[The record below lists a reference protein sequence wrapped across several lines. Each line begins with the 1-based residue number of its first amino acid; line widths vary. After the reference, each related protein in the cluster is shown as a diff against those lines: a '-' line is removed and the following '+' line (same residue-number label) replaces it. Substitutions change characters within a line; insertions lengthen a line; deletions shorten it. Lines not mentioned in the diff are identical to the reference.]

1 MPAGWRTLGA
11 SRNKRNRD
19 RTKRKRQNS
28 KPKKT
33 NDDSPVDLPA
43 AAATV
48 SRPYVKSHE
57 AETPPRDNTI
67 EEISYVTMQTNDIEV
82 EKSPSSEIP
91 AEQTTA
97 EKKPESPK
105 TPDQV
110 VKEKTPE
117 QRVENMK
124 LSPIRTRLDL
134 ETVEVKPR
142 LKKSL
147 KFSSNVPRKKKVSKK
162 EEKLPNPTSE
172 NKPAPEQNA
181 GAVQGISMLWKNEFS
196 RDAKK
201 KIEQVKLQQIWKSL
215 KSSKVDVSKK
225 STSETEKLLK
235 PKFENKA
242 TIIPIS
248 VPTGPPTGMTSQGGR
263 PSEWFKLRRSSS
275 ENSFFS
281 PPKLPKEEK
290 SSKLNPFVK
299 AFTPTPVATSKK
311 FQFSHV
317 NQPDGKL
324 KTFER
329 QPLSS
334 QPFVRPT
341 SGVGMLNTTVPIF
354 STKSASLPVPANPM
368 LSVQR
373 GHLRANGNL
382 VQTPIMNNA
391 VVNTNRYDFVNT
403 QNIQMLSSRP
413 INQAPRHINGTPILA
428 GRNSNNYIIPYST
441 QNLSPISAQKWQ
453 AQSVTAIPM
462 VNNPVV
468 TNTVSSPVVTG
479 GVCNPVVTR
488 KLQHNF
494 GGFQQRVIPSTA
506 ATLTGYSQSHAGLA
520 RVTSQSH
527 AQHPSRFGSQ
537 FIHGQ
542 NRTFSRPS
550 VMRTMG
556 LRPPATFQ
564 NKTTAA
570 YNHPK
575 SIHVANPIER
585 PILSSHKVPAPLH
598 ISDVEPKQ
606 QKESPQ
612 TSMNGKSA
620 SEFSNELQGDNY
632 SEPQNL
638 NTYKETTQWTLPRP
652 LDITNRFPLGV
663 FDSTQSTE
671 KAEFVENKPFNWND
685 SALTASQLSSP
696 RILEPYTNIFSI
708 PHQRVFGFLTIHDLS
723 VLRRVCKS
731 MARIVQETPYITNMV
746 IDGTQG
752 VIGINNMGISKGKWV
767 HDLDSV
773 MRLFTSKGIEK
784 LELEPSTYTKIF
796 WDKFL
801 DWLRQDGSTNIKSV
815 LVLKGSADE
824 ETSED
829 SGIFD
834 FLVGL
839 CPNLLKIH
847 SGINVDAKFL
857 RRLDCAGVEALVFSR
872 EITWDQEMIC
882 AVYDRVHPLKEITLA
897 CPPHK
902 IVPWLSKFLNLE
914 KLRLLHDPSD
924 KSRLTDKDLVTI
936 LSTVRLVELDC
947 SLLSTWG
954 FPEPTDSMVTTSIT
968 ILTTCGE
975 SISRNWLEK
984 TLKRVPKKVTRF
996 HLKNLSE
1003 PLSLNHLED
1012 VPYKPEKANLEKLK
1026 GLSNP
1031 RLKITGE
1038 QCHDCRVLGLDC
1050 CLVIV

>member
-19 RTKRKRQNS
+19 RTKRKRQIS

-33 NDDSPVDLPA
+33 NDDSPVDPPA
-43 AAATV
+43 GAAKV
-48 SRPYVKSHE
+48 SRPWVENQPETLQPKS
-57 AETPPRDNTI
+57 TI
-67 EEISYVTMQTNDIEV
+67 EEIPDVTMRRNDIGV
-82 EKSPSSEIP
+82 TQDKSPSSEIP
-91 AEQTTA
+91 AEQTLA
-97 EKKPESPK
+97 VKKLEPPK

-110 VKEKTPE
+110 IKATAPE

-147 KFSSNVPRKKKVSKK
+147 KFRSNVPQKKKVPKK
-162 EEKLPNPTSE
+162 EEAMSSSPTR
-172 NKPAPEQNA
+172 NKTAPEQNA

-201 KIEQVKLQQIWKSL
+201 KIEQVKLQQLWKSL
-215 KSSKVDVSKK
+215 KSSSKADVSKK
-225 STSETEKLLK
+225 SAKNDIEKPPKL
-235 PKFENKA
+235 KFESMGNITPK
-242 TIIPIS
+242 S
-248 VPTGPPTGMTSQGGR
+248 VPSGPPTGMTSQGGR

-281 PPKLPKEEK
+281 PPKVPKEQK

-299 AFTPTPVATSKK
+299 AFTPTVASKK

-317 NQPDGKL
+317 SQPVGKL

-329 QPLSS
+329 QQLST
-334 QPFVRPT
+334 QPFGRPS
-341 SGVGMLNTTVPIF
+341 SGVGMLNNTVPIF
-354 STKSASLPVPANPM
+354 SSKSASIPVPANPL

-373 GHLRANGNL
+373 GHIRANGNI
-382 VQTPIMNNA
+382 VRTPIMNNA

-403 QNIQMLSSRP
+403 QNIQMLNSQA
-413 INQAPRHINGTPILA
+413 INQSPRHISGTPILA
-428 GRNSNNYIIPYST
+428 ARNSNNYIIPYST
-441 QNLSPISAQKWQ
+441 QSLSPIPAQKWQ
-453 AQSVTAIPM
+453 TQSVTAIPM
-462 VNNPVV
+462 VNNTVV
-468 TNTVSSPVVTG
+468 TNPVSNPGT
-479 GVCNPVVTR
+479 VCNPVVAR
-488 KLQHNF
+488 KLQHHF

-506 ATLTGYSQSHAGLA
+506 ATLTGYSQSHVGLA
-520 RVTSQSH
+520 RCTGQTH
-527 AQHPSRFGSQ
+527 AQHPNRFGSQ
-537 FIHGQ
+537 FLHGQ

-556 LRPPATFQ
+556 LRPPATLQ
-564 NKTTAA
+564 NKTTAN
-570 YNHPK
+570 YNQPK
-575 SIHVANPIER
+575 GIHVVNPIER
-585 PILSSHKVPAPLH
+585 PIIASHTATAPMLVA
-598 ISDVEPKQ
+598 DVEPK
-606 QKESPQ
+606 KLEESTQ
-612 TSMNGKSA
+612 TEMNGKHA
-620 SEFSNELQGDNY
+620 SEFTNEPQGDKY
-632 SEPQNL
+632 TEAQSL
-638 NTYKETTQWTLPRP
+638 NSYKESSQWALPRP
-652 LDITNRFPLGV
+652 LDINNRFPLGV
-663 FDSTQSTE
+663 FDSTQPTKKTE
-671 KAEFVENKPFNWND
+671 CVNNKPFNWNG
-685 SALTASQLSSP
+685 SRVTASHLTSSS
-696 RILEPYTNIFSI
+696 ILKPFSI
-708 PHQRVFGFLTIHDLS
+708 PHKRVFSFLTIHDLS

-801 DWLRQDGSTNIKSV
+801 DWLTQNGSTNIKSV

-847 SGINVDAKFL
+847 SGINVDATFL

-872 EITWDQEMIC
+872 EITWDQEMIR

-897 CPPHK
+897 CSPSK

-924 KSRLTDKDLVTI
+924 KSRLTDRDLVTI